1 MENKCFILFKP
12 TVWYFLALPKPV
24 GLFPLDKTFGGKDV
38 VNQENV
44 VLKNVQLTIGPD
56 GMDKF
61 ILCLVKRMIYSCYN
75 LRSTHSGYCP
85 W

>member
-1 MENKCFILFKP
+1 MNVLSCLNQLFG
-12 TVWYFLALPKPV
+12 TFLALPKPV

-44 VLKNVQLTIGPD
+44 VLKNVQLTTGPD

-75 LRSTHSGYCP
+75 SV
-85 W
+85 